1 MKSKNNIWNI
11 KDFQEC
17 MTGKK
22 FKIHTLIK
30 CFCRCIRWSWQRIK
44 RGYADCDWWNM
55 DSYLQRLIPEM
66 LQELR
71 TNRHG
76 SPAYLGE
83 IYTDE
88 YGIQTNDTCHAEWDR
103 ILDQMIFL
111 WHESSEDTCSQKN
124 KWEEEYFLA
133 FDNFTKEYETFGEKL
148 QTEDEKGNLGRIHF
162 MDELPEYEEISK
174 KYREEN
180 NRLEKYRE
188 RCKDEAM
195 DLMKTH
201 FFALYD

>member
-1 MKSKNNIWNI
+1 MKSKNNIWHI

-17 MTGKK
+17 MTGKN

-88 YGIQTNDTCHAEWDR
+88 YGIQTNHTCHAE
-103 ILDQMIFL
+103 
-111 WHESSEDTCSQKN
+111 
-124 KWEEEYFLA
+124 
-133 FDNFTKEYETFGEKL
+133 
-148 QTEDEKGNLGRIHF
+148 
-162 MDELPEYEEISK
+162 
-174 KYREEN
+174 
-180 NRLEKYRE
+180 
-188 RCKDEAM
+188 
-195 DLMKTH
+195 
-201 FFALYD
+201 